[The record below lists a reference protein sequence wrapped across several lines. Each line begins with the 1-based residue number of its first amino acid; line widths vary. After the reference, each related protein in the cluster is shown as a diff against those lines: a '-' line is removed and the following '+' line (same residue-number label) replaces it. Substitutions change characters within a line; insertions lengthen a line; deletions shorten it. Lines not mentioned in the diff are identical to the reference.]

1 MTPDSE
7 RSSNNNNNNHQ
18 NNRDNN
24 QSISR
29 IESVK
34 DDENE
39 N

>member
-34 DDENE
+34 DDENA